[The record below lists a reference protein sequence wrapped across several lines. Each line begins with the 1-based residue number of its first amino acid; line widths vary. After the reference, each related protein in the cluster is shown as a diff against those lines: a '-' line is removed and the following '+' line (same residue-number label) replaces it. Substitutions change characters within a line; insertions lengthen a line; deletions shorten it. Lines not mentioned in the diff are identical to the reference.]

1 MITKITTYIIE
12 LVQNEIQ
19 EGSKEGKRGK
29 KLKDRKINVAW
40 VENKLAKLF
49 TYRRSD
55 QLSSRVR
62 FMIQDVID
70 QYNKEWKDILMS
82 GEGTNKEK
90 VDAEGF

>member
-12 LVQNEIQ
+12 LVKKEIQ
-19 EGSKEGKRGK
+19 EGSKEGKGGK

-55 QLSSRVR
+55 
-62 FMIQDVID
+62 
-70 QYNKEWKDILMS
+70 
-82 GEGTNKEK
+82 
-90 VDAEGF
+90 